1 MAAPHMPASGR
12 VSNMKTGAFVA
23 AAFALILN
31 CCNAAPLPHA
41 PTSVPKRIVSMSPCI
56 DAILMEVA
64 DPKQIAAISHY
75 SQDLRAT
82 SIDLKLA
89 QRFKAVSYNIEEVI
103 AENPDLVIATQP
115 VPATTSA
122 ALERV
127 GIPLMQVAIPQS
139 VAQSRAQIADIAKRI
154 GRPGAQKDI
163 DARIAAALKRAKK
176 SSTPQQQAL
185 IWQGGLVPGKGT
197 LADEMLSIAGYRN
210 ASAAYGLQQWDILPL
225 EPLLTYPP
233 DILFTAKGVEGRDRI
248 LSHPVMR
255 AASKQIRTVDF
266 PSRLLNCGGPTII
279 AALDRMASAHQG
291 VTP

>member
-1 MAAPHMPASGR
+1 
-12 VSNMKTGAFVA
+12 MKTGAFVS

-31 CCNAAPLPHA
+31 GCGAAPPQHA
-41 PTSVPKRIVSMSPCI
+41 PTSAPKRIVSMSPCI

-75 SQDLRAT
+75 SKDPHAT

-115 VPATTSA
+115 IPATTSA
-122 ALERV
+122 ALERI
-127 GIPLMQVAIPQS
+127 GIPLMQVPIPQS

-163 DARIAAALKRAKK
+163 DDRIAAALKRA
-176 SSTPQQQAL
+176 SRMNLQQKAL

-197 LADEMLSIAGYRN
+197 LADEMLAISGYRN
-210 ASAAYGLQQWDILPL
+210 VSAAYGLQQWDILPL
-225 EPLLTYPP
+225 EPLLSNPP
-233 DILFTAKGVEGRDRI
+233 DILFTAKNAQGRDRI

-255 AASKQIRTVDF
+255 TASTHLRIVDF
-266 PSRLLNCGGPTII
+266 PSRLLDCGGPTII
-279 AALDRMASAHQG
+279 AALDRMTSAQQSI
-291 VTP
+291 TP